1 MPSATPATG
10 DVVPLSWR
18 VLPAVAWQLL
28 GPAAPTASAAG
39 QRRPCTR
46 PGRCSRGL
54 RACRHPVAAGPE
66 KPDWAQAVTGGEQIE
81 VNPIDG
87 TLIEAMGMP
96 ASLPPGLFLSPVV
109 VEL

>member
-1 MPSATPATG
+1 
-10 DVVPLSWR
+10 
-18 VLPAVAWQLL
+18 
-28 GPAAPTASAAG
+28 
-39 QRRPCTR
+39 
-46 PGRCSRGL
+46 
-54 RACRHPVAAGPE
+54 
-66 KPDWAQAVTGGEQIE
+66 VTGGEQIE